1 MNIFSKKLGK
11 ELDIDAWTQN
21 GTIIIGHKALESAY
35 QEIAEERGLQ
45 YEYKGTPKDWVV
57 GENHFAVPCVLTDVL
72 GYKVEMIG
80 ESLPATLDNDIARNY
95 PVTMAQNRAFDRAV
109 IAYLGIEKA
118 YSSNEISA
126 DAESTVNVE
135 ETYDSDEVQETSVC
149 MTEIPEKEEEMP
161 EIPETVTEE
170 TVEKPAEES
179 IEKTVKGTTDAW
191 TVDDVVGKTYE
202 ELLAYYK
209 NPGLVPIPFGAAK
222 GKTIAEATDEQR
234 NWIVTKLNAKSKYAG
249 VKVATEEFLKNK

>member
-1 MNIFSKKLGK
+1 MNIFSKKLGR
-11 ELDIDAWTQN
+11 ELNIEAWTQGN
-21 GTIIIGHKALESAY
+21 TIIIGHKALESTY
-35 QEIAEERGLQ
+35 QEISEIYGLQ
-45 YEYKGTPKDWVV
+45 YEYKGNPRDWVV
-57 GENHFAVPCVLTDVL
+57 GNNHFAVPCVLTDSL

-80 ESLPATLDNDIARNY
+80 ESLDATLDNEIAKNY

-118 YSSNEISA
+118 YSSNEIPLETEATVSVEYE
-126 DAESTVNVE
+126 AE
-135 ETYDSDEVQETSVC
+135 EVQETSVC
-149 MTEIPEKEEEMP
+149 MTEIPEEEDEMPEMP
-161 EIPETVTEE
+161 EIPEKVTEE
-170 TVEKPAEES
+170 TVEETVEES
-179 IEKTVKGTTDAW
+179 VEEPVSNKEW